1 MGPAVLLVQR
11 ILPPFNRVVGKIFGL
26 GEDESRSVQDYSF
39 DAIPVLRASWRD
51 VRSLSVCTVAWYGNW
66 WVRFMESMEFRAA
79 WRFVKILTPQKKGYE
94 ANSGFYKVV
103 WERKGRKSPK
113 RRFCDLSD
121 HLNRFKFM
129 NHIIIKFWNTV
140 FMTTLGHWFQACF
153 SSFLLHSCS
162 PSWSWQQHHRA
173 IIWGELGK
181 SVDPSSTRDF
191 DTEWIRRITNSFF
204 SVSKFT
210 SVWTPGE

>member
-79 WRFVKILTPQKKGYE
+79 WRFVKILTPQKGYE

-103 WERKGRKSPK
+103 WERKRRKSPK

-181 SVDPSSTRDF
+181 SVDPSSRRDF
-191 DTEWIRRITNSFF
+191 DTEWDRRITNSFF